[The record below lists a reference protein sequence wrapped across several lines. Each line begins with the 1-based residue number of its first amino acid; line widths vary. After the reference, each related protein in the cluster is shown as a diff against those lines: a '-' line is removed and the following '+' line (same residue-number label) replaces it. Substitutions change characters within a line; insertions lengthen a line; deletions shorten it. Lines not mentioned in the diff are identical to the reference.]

1 MDETT
6 LYFAY
11 GSNINLD
18 QMAYRCPE
26 AEVVGPVTL
35 DDYVLLFRGRRAGN
49 GVATIAP
56 QEGEQVQ
63 GLLWRITPG
72 CEQALNRY
80 EGYPSLYT
88 KETLTVRDR
97 QGNSFQV
104 MAYIMSERYRE
115 PAIPSSFY
123 YNGIRDGLRQNGM
136 PTAPLR
142 QAWERVNR
150 EVHARTA
157 HMNRLYAEHTKG
169 KKRRDGHER

>member
-1 MDETT
+1 MDERT

-18 QMAYRCPE
+18 QMAHRCPD

-35 DDYVLLFRGRRAGN
+35 DNYVLLFRGSHAGR

-56 QEGEQVQ
+56 QEGERVQ

-72 CEQALNRY
+72 CEQSLDMY

-88 KETLTVRDR
+88 KETMTVHDR

-104 MAYIMSERYRE
+104 MAYVMTERYRE

-123 YNGIRDGLRQNGM
+123 YNGIMDGFRQNEM

-142 QAWERVNR
+142 QAWERVIR
-150 EVHARTA
+150 EVDARTA
-157 HMNRLYAEHTKG
+157 HMNRLYTEHTEG
-169 KKRRDGHER
+169 KKGRGKHER

>member
-26 AEVVGPVTL
+26 AEAVGPVTL
-35 DDYVLLFRGRRAGN
+35 DDYVLLFRGSRAGN

-63 GLLWRITPG
+63 GLLWRITPE
-72 CEQALNRY
+72 CERALDRY

-88 KETLTVRDR
+88 KETVTVSDR

-115 PAIPSSFY
+115 PAVPSSHY
-123 YNGIRDGLRQNGM
+123 YDGIRDGLRQNGM

-150 EVHARTA
+150 EVHTRTA
-157 HMNRLYAEHTKG
+157 HMNRLYAEHTK
-169 KKRRDGHER
+169 KRRHDRER